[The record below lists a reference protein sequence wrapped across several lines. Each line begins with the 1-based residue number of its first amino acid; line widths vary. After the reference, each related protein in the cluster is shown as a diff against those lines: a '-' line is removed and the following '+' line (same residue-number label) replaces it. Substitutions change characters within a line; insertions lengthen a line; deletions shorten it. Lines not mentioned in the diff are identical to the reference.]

1 MHGDYKSTDGN
12 SSTMRKSQETR
23 PFLPD
28 RKHSDSYME
37 IQDGVHYSSLDS
49 RMRLARQ
56 RRTRRCA
63 LVFVVILFIAILGG
77 LLYYYFSRKVKE
89 YEDAEETQSN
99 IVELKSG
106 SVRGIFENDAVVFKG
121 IPYALAPEGDLRW
134 KAPVACKMNN
144 CWRGTFEASEFGTM
158 CAQQDVLNKTDPTRV
173 IGTEDCLFINVW
185 TPKKRPSEK
194 LLPVLVIH
202 SRWVLAV
209 FLRKLE
215 WAMPVC

>member
-1 MHGDYKSTDGN
+1 
-12 SSTMRKSQETR
+12 MRKSQETR

-49 RMRLARQ
+49 RIRLARQ

-99 IVELKSG
+99 KVELKSG
-106 SVRGIFENDAVVFKG
+106 SVRGIFHHDAVVFKG
-121 IPYALAPEGDLRW
+121 IPYAVAPEGDLRW
-134 KAPVACKMNN
+134 KAPVACDMNN
-144 CWRGTFEASEFGTM
+144 CWTGTFEASEFGTM
-158 CAQQDVLNKTDPTRV
+158 CVQQDVHFVTLPFVKATAMLREVCLAYLLLASV
-173 IGTEDCLFINVW
+173 IQVYKASWLSW
-185 TPKKRPSEK
+185 TFTTC
-194 LLPVLVIH
+194 
-202 SRWVLAV
+202 SR
-209 FLRKLE
+209 FSRGD
-215 WAMPVC
+215 